1 MGGKLMAKTSGD
13 MTTPYLQID
22 VPIPSWLDDQTA
34 ALVRAIT
41 RQLAERHAEILAIV
55 LFGSVARHDERPL
68 DDPAPSDVDLLL
80 LVPERLPEER
90 ALAIH
95 HTIGEAG
102 SLYGYTPREVQVL
115 LMERD
120 QANWDPTFIENVAR
134 EGLLLWAREPLP
146 QSFAPIAARTP
157 SHATPA

>member
-1 MGGKLMAKTSGD
+1 MGDKLIVDSAGD
-13 MTTPYLQID
+13 MLARHAQMN
-22 VPIPSWLDDQTA
+22 VPIPPWLDDQTA

-41 RQLAERHAEILAIV
+41 RQLAERHADILAVI

-80 LVPERLPEER
+80 LVPEHLPEER

-95 HTIGEAG
+95 HTIEEAG
-102 SLYGYTPREVQVL
+102 SPYGYTPREVQVL

-134 EGLLLWAREPLP
+134 EGLLLWEREPLP
-146 QSFAPIAARTP
+146 RSFAPIAARTL
-157 SHATPA
+157 SRATRV

>member
-1 MGGKLMAKTSGD
+1 MGDKLMVDRASD
-13 MTTPYLQID
+13 MLARHAQVD
-22 VPIPSWLDDQTA
+22 VPIPPWLDDQTA

-41 RQLAERHAEILAIV
+41 LQLAERHADVLAVI
-55 LFGSVARHDERPL
+55 LFGSIARHDERPL

-80 LVPERLPEER
+80 LVPEHLPEER

-102 SLYGYTPREVQVL
+102 GPYGYTPREVQVL

-120 QANWDPTFIENVAR
+120 QANWDSTFIENVAR
-134 EGLLLWAREPLP
+134 EGMLLWAREPLP
-146 QSFAPIAARTP
+146 QSFAPIAARAPLHT
-157 SHATPA
+157 ARA

>member
-1 MGGKLMAKTSGD
+1 MGDKLAAKISGD
-13 MTTPYLQID
+13 MHTSYTQID
-22 VPIPSWLDDQTA
+22 VPIPAWLDDQTA

-41 RQLAERHAEILAIV
+41 RQLAERHADILAVI

-80 LVPERLPEER
+80 LVPEHLSEER

-102 SLYGYTPREVQVL
+102 SPYGYTPREVQAL

-120 QANWDPTFIENVAR
+120 QANWDATFIENVAR
-134 EGLLLWAREPLP
+134 EGLLLLAREPLP
-146 QSFAPIAARTP
+146 PAFAPIAARTP